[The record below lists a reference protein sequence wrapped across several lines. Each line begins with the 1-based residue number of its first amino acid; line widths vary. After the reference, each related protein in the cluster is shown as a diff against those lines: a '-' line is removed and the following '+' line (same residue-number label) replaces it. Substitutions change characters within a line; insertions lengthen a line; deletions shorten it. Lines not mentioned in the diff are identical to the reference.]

1 MCGILGTIPSSD
13 IGNFQ
18 KALSSLSHRGLDDYG
33 IYASDDIILGH
44 RRLSILD
51 LSHNARQPMAFS
63 QNQIM
68 PNRGGGKIVLF

>member
-13 IGNFQ
+13 ICNFQ
-18 KALSSLSHRGLDDYG
+18 KALSCLSHRGLDDYG
-33 IYASDDIILGH
+33 IYVSDDIVLGH

-63 QNQIM
+63 ENQIM
-68 PNRGGGKIVLF
+68 PNMGGGAK